1 MEIRSHCPLHNFR
14 RLVSKQGPV
23 CIVPRNLPWNDDEQ
37 GDAQAQQA
45 GNDVTVRDQPEAV
58 HTSVAHVI
66 SQSLP
71 EIAHEAAIQH
81 VEKVHHRGDN
91 VCLHESLHVV
101 DDSIKQTAGDGIE
114 ILEGFLDVLLGTLD
128 EVVELGERAL
138 PSSPIYGA
146 TVQAGSGPGAATLDH
161 VAWVARCGVIGPVN
175 DVRAHEQLFSLE
187 FLLDILE
194 EAGCCCA
201 SRLEELHRQIIV
213 ASAAG

>member
-1 MEIRSHCPLHNFR
+1 MEIRSHCALHNLH
-14 RLVSKQGPV
+14 RLVREPGHV
-23 CIVPRNLPWNDDEQ
+23 CVVPRNLPRNDDEQ

-45 GNDVTVRDQPEAV
+45 GNDVTVRDQAEAV
-58 HTSVAHVI
+58 HTPVAHVI
-66 SQSLP
+66 SQPLP
-71 EIAHEAAIQH
+71 EIAHEATVQH
-81 VEKVHHRGDN
+81 VEEVDHRGDN
-91 VCLHESLHVV
+91 VCLHESFHVA

-146 TVQAGSGPGAATLDH
+146 AIQAGSGPGAAALDH
-161 VAWVARCGVIGPVN
+161 VAWVARCGVIGAVN
-175 DVRAHEQLFSLE
+175 DVGAHEQLFSLE

-201 SRLEELHRQIIV
+201 SGLEELHREIIV